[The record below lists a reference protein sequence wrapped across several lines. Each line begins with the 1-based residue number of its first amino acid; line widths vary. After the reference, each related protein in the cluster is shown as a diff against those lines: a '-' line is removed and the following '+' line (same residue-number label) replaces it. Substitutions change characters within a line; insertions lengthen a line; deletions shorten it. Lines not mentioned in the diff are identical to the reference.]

1 LTDIHKGCNNCCV
14 RPREK
19 IVKYGVENLTDSEL
33 VAVIIRTGSRK
44 RACSKLADYLV
55 NKGKVLHVPRLAP
68 ADLTKLEGVG
78 LAKACALVAA
88 LELGLRVKLPGGFG
102 QRQFLKP
109 TDFASLLEEYRY
121 SKKEHVVGFYLNGR
135 CNLLHR
141 ELLFLGSFDSV
152 EVKAVDVFDPAITHK
167 TSTVILAHN
176 HPSGD
181 SNPSAS
187 DIEITKDLIKAGDI
201 LGLKLLDHLIVSD
214 QGLFSFKA
222 RGLMKF

>member
-1 LTDIHKGCNNCCV
+1 M

-33 VAVIIRTGSRK
+33 LAVIIRTGSRK
-44 RACSKLADYLV
+44 RACLKLADYLIKKA
-55 NKGKVLHVPRLAP
+55 NVLRSSRLEP
-68 ADLTKLEGVG
+68 ADLMNLEGIG
-78 LAKACALVAA
+78 FAKACAIIASR
-88 LELGLRVKLPGGFG
+88 ELGFRLNLPGGSG
-102 QRQFLKP
+102 QRQFFKP
-109 TDFASLLEEYRY
+109 SDFETLLEEYRY
-121 SKKEHVVGFYLNGR
+121 SKKEHVIGFYLNGR
-135 CNLLHR
+135 CNLLHK

-187 DIEITKDLIKAGDI
+187 DIEVTKDLIKAGDI

-214 QGLFSFKA
+214 RGLFSFKA
-222 RGLMKF
+222 RGLMKL